1 MLNEIIQQMKVDLA
15 AHKRDKKELLE
26 TYVQKRLDDSLA
38 SYYEEIQK
46 SLTNLLYKDSLK
58 SMKKVLKTI

>member
-1 MLNEIIQQMKVDLA
+1 MLNEVIQQIKVDLA

-26 TYVQKRLDDSLA
+26 IYVQKRLDDSLA
-38 SYYEEIQK
+38 SYYEEIQR

-58 SMKKVLKTI
+58 SMRKVLKNI

>member
-1 MLNEIIQQMKVDLA
+1 MLNEIIQQMKVDLS

-26 TYVQKRLDDSLA
+26 TYVQNRLDDSLA

-58 SMKKVLKTI
+58 SMKKVLKNI

>member
-15 AHKRDKKELLE
+15 AHKRDNKDLLE

-46 SLTNLLYKDSLK
+46 SLTNLLCKDSLK
-58 SMKKVLKTI
+58 SMKKVLKNI

>member
-1 MLNEIIQQMKVDLA
+1 MLNEVIQQMKVDLA
-15 AHKRDKKELLE
+15 AHKRDRKELLE

-58 SMKKVLKTI
+58 SMKKVLKNI